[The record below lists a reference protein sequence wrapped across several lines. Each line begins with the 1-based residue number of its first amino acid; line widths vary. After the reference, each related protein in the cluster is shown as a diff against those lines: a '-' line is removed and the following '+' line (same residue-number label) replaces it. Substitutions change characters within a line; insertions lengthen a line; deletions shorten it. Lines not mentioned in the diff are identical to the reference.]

1 MFAIILHRKF
11 SLLDATHIHNELFH
25 KRCPYS
31 SIEKGLVFVSLL
43 FNSCIPVCVCL
54 LNVQTFCKH
63 FLDKFL
69 SKTFIIIVFRWQW
82 RWEKI
87 ILYID
92 KTNCTIPYIA
102 YLESINSTMVLT
114 ECCLIIGAIFPFP
127 AKSFGTFQSAS
138 FKR

>member
-31 SIEKGLVFVSLL
+31 SIEKGLVFFPLYLTV
-43 FNSCIPVCVCL
+43 VYRYAYACL
-54 LNVQTFCKH
+54 MFKL

-82 RWEKI
+82 RWEII

-102 YLESINSTMVLT
+102 YLESINSYHGINWMLFNHRSNLSISRKEFWNVSK
-114 ECCLIIGAIFPFP
+114 CIF
-127 AKSFGTFQSAS
+127 
-138 FKR
+138 

>member
-31 SIEKGLVFVSLL
+31 SIEKGLVFFSLL

-63 FLDKFL
+63 YLDKFL

-82 RWEKI
+82 PWEII

-102 YLESINSTMVLT
+102 YLESINSYHGINWMLFNPRSNLSISRKEFWNVSK
-114 ECCLIIGAIFPFP
+114 CIF
-127 AKSFGTFQSAS
+127 
-138 FKR
+138 